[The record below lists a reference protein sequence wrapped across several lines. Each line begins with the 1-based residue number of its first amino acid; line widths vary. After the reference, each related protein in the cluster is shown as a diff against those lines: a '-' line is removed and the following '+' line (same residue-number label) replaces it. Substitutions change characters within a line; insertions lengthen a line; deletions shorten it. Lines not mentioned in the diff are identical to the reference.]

1 MKLSR
6 TVLYALQTTLQLA
19 WSDSEVPVPSSQ
31 LAAAG
36 KMPERFLLHVLRHL
50 VAEGILVSTRGV
62 DGGYVLRRS
71 LEGISL
77 LEVIEAVDGP
87 LGWAI
92 PLSEGMPADLKAK
105 LAEALADVAAE
116 ARRELEAIKLSELM
130 PGPRGQA
137 VAG

>member
-6 TVLYALQTTLQLA
+6 IVLYALQTTLQLA
-19 WSDSEVPVPSSQ
+19 WLDSEAPVPSSQ

-50 VAEGILVSTRGV
+50 VAGGILVSTRGV
-62 DGGYVLRRS
+62 DGGYALRRS
-71 LEGISL
+71 PEGISL

-87 LGWAI
+87 WGWAV
-92 PLSEGMPADLKAK
+92 PLSEGMPADSKAK
-105 LAEALADVAAE
+105 LAEALAEVAAE

-137 VAG
+137 VTE